1 MGTSASGTGPKGK
14 TPLLPSWAISP
25 DNSPE
30 EEQNNENNQEAEDTP
45 NVESDSVSD
54 IVPSQKLTG
63 TKSILTRISN
73 KGRGSSFKTFA
84 KSYIKAS
91 GGSKAVTK
99 ASIAGINVGKSYIG
113 FLSSVTKDGYNETL
127 QKYDLSDCIGKS
139 SEEVMSKIADRIAP
153 TGSTNDEAIARAAVM
168 IAFDRLYEKILDS
181 GKDIESLDNI
191 DSEILSDT
199 VIEFVSAYIFK
210 KWVYEAG
217 IALERNDLSEN
228 EAIKLEDE
236 MRFFIKDE
244 VKSGFKKTDISKIDL
259 AQGHGRKLIEDI
271 FELAYSTLEK

>member
-14 TPLLPSWAISP
+14 TPLLPSWADSP
-25 DNSPE
+25 NGSPE
-30 EEQNNENNQEAEDTP
+30 TEQDDENNEQ
-45 NVESDSVSD
+45 VEGTTNATSDSVSD
-54 IVPSQKLTG
+54 MIPSQKLTG

-73 KGRGSSFKTFA
+73 NGRGSSFKTFA
-84 KSYIKAS
+84 KSYIKSS
-91 GGSKAVTK
+91 GGSRAVTK
-99 ASIAGINVGKSYIG
+99 ASIAGINVGRSYLG
-113 FLSSVTKDGYNETL
+113 FLSSVTKDGFNETL

-139 SEEVMSKIADRIAP
+139 SEEVMAKIADRIAP

-181 GKDIESLDNI
+181 GKDIESLDSI

-228 EAIKLEDE
+228 EAIKLENE
-236 MRFFIKDE
+236 MRFFIRDE
-244 VKSGFKKTDISKIDL
+244 VKSGFKKTDIAKIDL